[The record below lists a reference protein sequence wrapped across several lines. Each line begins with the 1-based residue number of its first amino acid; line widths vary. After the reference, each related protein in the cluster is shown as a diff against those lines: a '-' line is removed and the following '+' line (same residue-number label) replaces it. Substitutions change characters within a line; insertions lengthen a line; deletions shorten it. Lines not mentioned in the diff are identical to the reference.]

1 MGQIFFLDVF
11 FQGVFT
17 TYGSEVFSL
26 SQEDPENRFDPLNTV
41 FPKVAKCTFNKYGP
55 SGTVENY
62 DGLCILSLNIINEK
76 IYILLWF
83 WFVTLSTLSAI
94 QLVWRVLSITSRG
107 FREFML
113 RKQTNNMATVRIIK
127 LI

>member
-1 MGQIFFLDVF
+1 MNFKTNNYLLHQIYV
-11 FQGVFT
+11 
-17 TYGSEVFSL
+17 
-26 SQEDPENRFDPLNTV
+26 
-41 FPKVAKCTFNKYGP
+41 
-55 SGTVENY
+55 
-62 DGLCILSLNIINEK
+62 
-76 IYILLWF
+76 LLWF

-127 LI
+127 LYILLSLIVNIC

>member
-1 MGQIFFLDVF
+1 MKFKTDYLVHQIYV
-11 FQGVFT
+11 
-17 TYGSEVFSL
+17 
-26 SQEDPENRFDPLNTV
+26 
-41 FPKVAKCTFNKYGP
+41 
-55 SGTVENY
+55 
-62 DGLCILSLNIINEK
+62 
-76 IYILLWF
+76 LLWF

-127 LI
+127 LCIDILIIVQFSGGACCHLLCQADHGGLVCPHADWGQY